1 MSSHL
6 GLSSSKKINRRID
19 IGLRFNPN
27 VDAKTISQITTGKD
41 TNKFGLAG
49 KELIKLIK
57 VRYDDEWKKINLIN
71 TSIKLNIEIN
81 LDSKNILLAE
91 KIEKVLSEIELIEK
105 YYINHFNNQIISYTI
120 LSNST
125 PDKLKIEFEKFNI
138 KVAIENNI
146 WNLSE

>member
-1 MSSHL
+1 M
-6 GLSSSKKINRRID
+6 KI
-19 IGLRFNPN
+19 
-27 VDAKTISQITTGKD
+27 
-41 TNKFGLAG
+41 
-49 KELIKLIK
+49 
-57 VRYDDEWKKINLIN
+57 RYDDEWKKINLIN

-91 KIEKVLSEIELIEK
+91 KIERVLSEIELIEK

-138 KVAIENNI
+138 KVSIENNI